1 MGSISRMAEK
11 CRNCQIRDKCDKKRM
26 EACAYFDTP
35 MAASAAM
42 PSMAELA
49 QPIAVKHDY
58 RDVKIGENTT
68 VTIDLEELKKRMV
81 DDFYKTVGLGINC
94 EGGLC

>member
-11 CRNCQIRDKCDKKRM
+11 CRSCQIRDKCDKKRT
-26 EACAYFDTP
+26 EACAYFDELI
-35 MAASAAM
+35 MASAVM

-49 QPIAVKHDY
+49 QPTLVKHDY

-68 VTIDLEELKKRMV
+68 VTIDVEELKKKIA
-81 DDFYKTVGLGINC
+81 DDIYKSIC
-94 EGGLC
+94 ELNYGA